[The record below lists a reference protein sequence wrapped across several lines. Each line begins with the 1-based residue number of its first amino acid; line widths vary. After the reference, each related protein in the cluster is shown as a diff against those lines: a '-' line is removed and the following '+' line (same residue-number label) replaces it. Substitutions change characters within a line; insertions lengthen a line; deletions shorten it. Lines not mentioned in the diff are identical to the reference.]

1 MPAKRIRVKVSCDV
15 VNPHFSVYSD
25 GTITSSGNPYPKRG
39 TVKVLLQG
47 YRSEDMAYA
56 AAQLCDHLCD
66 YYDIPKSNV
75 DLSQ

>member
-1 MPAKRIRVKVSCDV
+1 MPAKRIRIEVSRDV
-15 VNPHFSVYSD
+15 VKPHFKVYSD
-25 GTITSSGNPYPKRG
+25 GIIASVGYPYPKRG
-39 TVKVLLQG
+39 TVRVLLLG
-47 YRSEDMAYA
+47 YRTEEMAYA